1 MSWLTVDELS
11 VFAGE
16 RPLVDRASFELAPG
30 DAFTLLG
37 ETGSGKSLLL
47 SAIAGTLPT
56 ELRASGLVTL
66 LGERTAAER
75 PSARQAQWG
84 RTLAVLPQEPWLA
97 LDPTMRILPQVAE
110 GYGRVQKQP
119 AETARR
125 HAREDLG
132 RLALQHAGDRYPF
145 MLSGGMAQRAAFA
158 ATRASGGRLVLV
170 DEPTKGLDA
179 TLRDSLVEL
188 LQGVLA
194 EGGALFTITHD
205 VHVARALGGTVAV
218 MLDGRIVERG
228 PAAQVLSA
236 PAHDYTRRLLAAEP
250 ERWPPRTPA
259 PIGAPVVTATGLAK
273 SFGTHRVFADI
284 AVTLHAGERLAIT
297 GPSGSGKTTLGNVLL
312 GLVAAD
318 RGGITRRP
326 GRLTWKYQKL
336 YQDPVA
342 AFAPRATIRQSL
354 ADVIALHHLDWGAVD
369 AYMQRLR
376 LAPDLLDR
384 RPDQVSGGELQRFA
398 LARVLLLEPDVI
410 FADEPTSRLDPISQQ
425 ETIDVLVHEAA
436 RSGAALMLVTH
447 DPAIAAN
454 VGQQVLA
461 PFNRL
466 MSSQLSL

>member
-1 MSWLTVDELS
+1 MSVLNVDALS

-16 RPLVDRASFELAPG
+16 RPLVDRASFDLDTG
-30 DAFTLLG
+30 GAFTLLG

-56 ELRASGLVTL
+56 ELRASGHVTL
-66 LGERTAAER
+66 LGERTAADR
-75 PSARQAQWG
+75 PALRHAHWG

-97 LDPTMRILPQVAE
+97 LDPTMRVLPQVAE
-110 GYGRVQKQP
+110 GYHRVQRQP
-119 AETARR
+119 ADAARR

-132 RLALQHAGDRYPF
+132 RLSLPHAADRYPF
-145 MLSGGMAQRAAFA
+145 MLSGGMAQRVAFA

-179 TLRDSLVEL
+179 TLRDGLVEL
-188 LQGVLA
+188 LRGVLA

-218 MLDGRIVERG
+218 MLDGRIVESG
-228 PAAQVLSA
+228 LASQVLSA

-250 ERWPPRTPA
+250 ERWPPRTP
-259 PIGAPVVTATGLAK
+259 PPPGAPVITARGLAK
-273 SFGTHRVFADI
+273 SFGTHRVFSDI
-284 AVTLHAGERLAIT
+284 DVTLHARERLAIT

-312 GLVAAD
+312 GLAAAD
-318 RGGITRRP
+318 RGSVSRSQERP
-326 GRLTWKYQKL
+326 AWKFQKL

-342 AFAPRATIRQSL
+342 AFAPHVTIRQSL
-354 ADVIALHHLDWGAVD
+354 ADVVALHRLEWSAVD
-369 AYMQRLR
+369 DYMQRLR
-376 LAPDLLDR
+376 LADGLLDR

-398 LARVLLLEPDVI
+398 LARVLLLKPDVI

-425 ETIDVLVHEAA
+425 DTIDVLVHETQL
-436 RSGAALMLVTH
+436 SGAALMLVTH

-461 PFNRL
+461 PF
-466 MSSQLSL
+466 S

>member
-1 MSWLTVDELS
+1 
-11 VFAGE
+11 
-16 RPLVDRASFELAPG
+16 
-30 DAFTLLG
+30 
-37 ETGSGKSLLL
+37 
-47 SAIAGTLPT
+47 
-56 ELRASGLVTL
+56 
-66 LGERTAAER
+66 
-75 PSARQAQWG
+75 
-84 RTLAVLPQEPWLA
+84 
-97 LDPTMRILPQVAE
+97 
-110 GYGRVQKQP
+110 
-119 AETARR
+119 
-125 HAREDLG
+125 
-132 RLALQHAGDRYPF
+132 

-228 PAAQVLSA
+228 PATQVLSA

-326 GRLTWKYQKL
+326 GRPTWKYQKL

-354 ADVIALHHLDWGAVD
+354 ADVIALHHLDWGTVD

-376 LAPDLLDR
+376 LAPDLFDR

-436 RSGAALMLVTH
+436 RAGAALMLVTH

-461 PFNRL
+461 PFN
-466 MSSQLSL
+466 